1 MAHCSYAG
9 ARCARPDEEAEMD
22 NRAAKDELDLTALA
36 SELQALET
44 GTFEIRDYAD
54 AGDLMSVGCS
64 SGDLCSCACTFG

>member
-1 MAHCSYAG
+1 
-9 ARCARPDEEAEMD
+9 MD